1 MTSLESPCAASNT
14 ISARINTVT
23 HTGGPQLLNDNLLN
37 AQAYRSCLVKI
48 ILDNVFVF
56 MNNSTKRIKISG

>member
-14 ISARINTVT
+14 IFARINTVT